1 MTSHQSNPR
10 RPTTGQLRELFSRS
24 HSINPYELYIGAQ
37 VERIGSYIQIT
48 TARELVDLRRQL
60 RDAAASCIR
69 YRDEHARGKPPSA
82 REDWLDRSL
91 LIPTKKLR
99 HSIETLSDP
108 KAGYWQDL
116 QHTRPKAESPQVMQR
131 FLRRLDAQLRKLE
144 EMTETARNDLNTAG
158 QRLSNSSYFDYLVE
172 VFSGVYLQYMP
183 ASSVGLNKRYPE
195 NSPYMQFIRK
205 SAKPLIGHEHG
216 LVEQMKNYRDKLKS

>member
-1 MTSHQSNPR
+1 
-10 RPTTGQLRELFSRS
+10 
-24 HSINPYELYIGAQ
+24 
-37 VERIGSYIQIT
+37 
-48 TARELVDLRRQL
+48 
-60 RDAAASCIR
+60 
-69 YRDEHARGKPPSA
+69 
-82 REDWLDRSL
+82 
-91 LIPTKKLR
+91 
-99 HSIETLSDP
+99 
-108 KAGYWQDL
+108 
-116 QHTRPKAESPQVMQR
+116 MQR